1 MAISSAC
8 STADTDSH
16 KWRGYVERCLGTL
29 VEHGTDRYGPVQSPL
44 IMAVI
49 DVRTLESP
57 EKPELL
63 DSLVRLENRLHR
75 RGERGSNFWYDQKT
89 LKCMYRLSRLIG
101 DAKYA
106 TAADSCAAYALKNC
120 RKSNGLLVWGS
131 HIYWDCY
138 KDEASGDDG
147 GKGPHE
153 ILVFQPEWEE
163 MYRVNPVAVREEIEG
178 IWKWHV
184 IDKKTGYHNR
194 HDDGRRGFDFAFSG
208 GSLILA
214 FAFMHKATQEPRWLE
229 RARLVSDWHWNARN
243 KKTGL
248 TPDTPGSRN
257 RYDGRHSFT
266 NQAGLFA
273 SQLLGAYEMT
283 ADTYFRDVAIAYIKT
298 FDKYGWDPKSSTF
311 HAMLKLDGTPIPAR
325 AKASGYDRWSPT
337 GHVNVWRTSI
347 FSYEFTLAAA
357 QAAIYAWEQ
366 SAKEPGERDPELL
379 RVALRWAGVVEGA
392 LPPHTGRRW
401 KEELEAAMP
410 AVIKTGGAYAE
421 DYGRAISFFVHVY
434 RATKDPKHL
443 RLAEGLAG
451 EAVEKLFENGLFKGH
466 PAKPYY
472 ETTNGVGLLLWAL
485 LELDAP
491 LEELPGAF

>member
-1 MAISSAC
+1 
-8 STADTDSH
+8 
-16 KWRGYVERCLGTL
+16 
-29 VEHGTDRYGPVQSPL
+29 
-44 IMAVI
+44 
-49 DVRTLESP
+49 
-57 EKPELL
+57 
-63 DSLVRLENRLHR
+63 
-75 RGERGSNFWYDQKT
+75 
-89 LKCMYRLSRLIG
+89 MYRLSRLTG

-106 TAADSCAAYALKNC
+106 TAADSCAAYTLKNC

-214 FAFMHKATQEPRWLE
+214 FAFMHKATKEPRWLE

-266 NQAGLFA
+266 NQAGIFA
-273 SQLLGAYEMT
+273 SQLLGAYEIGSRVST
-283 ADTYFRDVAIAYIKT
+283 VG
-298 FDKYGWDPKSSTF
+298 FDW
-311 HAMLKLDGTPIPAR
+311 
-325 AKASGYDRWSPT
+325 PT
-337 GHVNVWRTSI
+337 GADVVDKIEEEVAELRQAVEGGTAGHQEEEMGDLLFSI
-347 FSYEFTLAAA
+347 ANLARKLG
-357 QAAIYAWEQ
+357 I
-366 SAKEPGERDPELL
+366 EPEA
-379 RVALRWAGVVEGA
+379 ALRRANRKFCE
-392 LPPHTGRRW
+392 RFD
-401 KEELEAAMP
+401 ELERRL
-410 AVIKTGGAYAE
+410 KDG
-421 DYGRAISFFVHVY
+421 GRALGN
-434 RATKDPKHL
+434 ATPEEMEAAWQDVKD
-443 RLAEGLAG
+443 R
-451 EAVEKLFENGLFKGH
+451 
-466 PAKPYY
+466 
-472 ETTNGVGLLLWAL
+472 T
-485 LELDAP
+485 
-491 LEELPGAF
+491 